1 MNQTSRAEADA
12 IAAEIQASR
21 DKKQKRKKEAY
32 MASESERNRRL
43 KRQLAG
49 MSTRLAFAEGKLE
62 RIIAAA
68 GGPELPPLCGDT
80 LFLAEEVKQIAEE
93 ELEL

>member
-1 MNQTSRAEADA
+1 MNQMGRAEADA
-12 IAAEIQASR
+12 IADEIQACT
-21 DKKQKRKKEAY
+21 DKKQKRKKEAD

-62 RIIAAA
+62 RISAATKEA
-68 GGPELPPLCGDT
+68 AQLTPSGDA
-80 LFLAEEVKQIAEE
+80 LVLAEEVKQITEE

>member
-1 MNQTSRAEADA
+1 MNEMGRAEADA

-21 DKKQKRKKEAY
+21 DKKQKRKKEAD

-49 MSTRLAFAEGKLE
+49 MSTRLAFSEGKLE
-62 RIIAAA
+62 RVVAATK
-68 GGPELPPLCGDT
+68 ETVLLTLSGDA
-80 LFLAEEVKQIAEE
+80 LVLAEEVKQIAEE